1 MNFREVLTIYK
12 RGKQMNLTKK
22 QLKRIIKEELSLLNE
37 QEQEEAPSGLGTNVQ
52 RVVDRLEQVD
62 GLDELLAGL
71 TNRKDLIQF
80 IWSQVLQKVSGNI
93 SKQDIGAALKALLAQ
108 VAKSG

>member
-1 MNFREVLTIYK
+1 VHFREVLTIYK
-12 RGKQMNLTKK
+12 RGKQVNLTKK
-22 QLKRIIKEELSLLNE
+22 QLKRIIKEELNLLNE
-37 QEQEEAPSGLGTNVQ
+37 QEQEQAPARARTNVK
-52 RVVDRLEQVD
+52 RVSKKLEKVA

-71 TNRKDLIQF
+71 TNRQDLIQF

>member
-37 QEQEEAPSGLGTNVQ
+37 QEQEEAPSALSTNVQ
-52 RVVDRLEQVD
+52 RAADRLEQVD
-62 GLDELLAGL
+62 GFDKLLAVL
-71 TNRKDLIQF
+71 VNRRDLFQF

-93 SKQDIGAALKALLAQ
+93 SKDEIESDRNKT
-108 VAKSG
+108 

>member
-37 QEQEEAPSGLGTNVQ
+37 QEQEQEQGQGEKQISDVAVILKYLPKIDTKKEYAQLISAIIKHAQNVPN
-52 RVVDRLEQVD
+52 V
-62 GLDELLAGL
+62 
-71 TNRKDLIQF
+71 KP
-80 IWSQVLQKVSGNI
+80 VLV
-93 SKQDIGAALKALLAQ
+93 ALKKELQGIIEEA
-108 VAKSG
+108 

>member
-37 QEQEEAPSGLGTNVQ
+37 QEQEQEQGEKQISDVAVILKYLPKIDTKKEYAQLISAIIKHAQNVPN
-52 RVVDRLEQVD
+52 V
-62 GLDELLAGL
+62 
-71 TNRKDLIQF
+71 KP
-80 IWSQVLQKVSGNI
+80 VLV
-93 SKQDIGAALKALLAQ
+93 ALKKELQ
-108 VAKSG
+108 GVIKES

>member
-1 MNFREVLTIYK
+1 
-12 RGKQMNLTKK
+12 MNLTKK

-93 SKQDIGAALKALLAQ
+93 SKDEIESALKVLHAQ
-108 VAKSG
+108 VVDSSG

>member
-37 QEQEEAPSGLGTNVQ
+37 QEQEQEQGQGEKQISDVAVILKYLPKIDTKKEYAQLISAIIKHAQNVPN
-52 RVVDRLEQVD
+52 V
-62 GLDELLAGL
+62 
-71 TNRKDLIQF
+71 KP
-80 IWSQVLQKVSGNI
+80 VLV
-93 SKQDIGAALKALLAQ
+93 ALKKELQ
-108 VAKSG
+108 GVIKES

>member
-37 QEQEEAPSGLGTNVQ
+37 QEQEQEQEQGQGEKQISDVAVILKYLPKIDTKKEYAQLISAIIKHAQNVPN
-52 RVVDRLEQVD
+52 V
-62 GLDELLAGL
+62 
-71 TNRKDLIQF
+71 KP
-80 IWSQVLQKVSGNI
+80 VLV
-93 SKQDIGAALKALLAQ
+93 ALKKELQGIIEEA
-108 VAKSG
+108 